1 MKNPTQNEPH
11 NNTSAPGTLNPR
23 PISNASIGQLD
34 AERERLQRTYWFWG
48 QVQKWY
54 LYAFPLVLALMIY
67 LVIAHAQF
75 RVMAPIMASC
85 VGWGLVAAQQHQRGI
100 LNEIKKLDAKL
111 SD

>member
-1 MKNPTQNEPH
+1 MKIPTQNEPH
-11 NNTSAPGTLNPR
+11 NNTSAPGTLKPH

-67 LVIAHAQF
+67 LVITHAQF